1 MIRVAIDIRDLKL
14 ATTGS
19 LTYLEAVI
27 YEFKKGRPGFEFLFF
42 DTNYTAYLGSNP
54 LYKIR
59 EHIRFFIWKQI
70 TLPYKAYQNK
80 CDIVFCTDYFVPIC
94 RFNFV
99 TIPVFH
105 DAFFKEYPAHY
116 NRLWLILFN
125 FFGLWGAKNAKAIV
139 VPTHYAAERVATCYE
154 LSIDKIKVVYEAP
167 KITLNQKELLND
179 LDPSLPMV
187 EGKYILHV
195 GTFDKRKNIPFLI
208 KAFKALVQQGHTNLK
223 LVLVGSSNKKM
234 NSDAT
239 NEIQAIANDP
249 VLKDK
254 IILTG
259 YLDKGNL
266 LSMYQNAFIYV
277 FPSINEGFGLPILEA
292 FKFQLPL
299 LIANNTCMPEV
310 AADAAI
316 GFDPYNVNDLVAQLN
331 RFIQDEHLRND
342 LIQKGNTRL
351 QEFNWEKS
359 CNQLLDIFKQAVHS

>member
-19 LTYLEAVI
+19 LTYLEAVVH
-27 YEFKKGRPGFEFLFF
+27 EFKKGRPGFEFLFF
-42 DTNYTAYLGSNP
+42 DTNYAPYLGSNK
-54 LYKIR
+54 LLKIR

-70 TLPYKAYQNK
+70 TLPWKAYKSN
-80 CDIVFCTDYFVPIC
+80 CDVVFCTDYFVPIVKLK
-94 RFNFV
+94 FA

-105 DAFFKEYPAHY
+105 DAFFKEYPTHY

-125 FFGLWGAKNAKAIV
+125 TFGLLGAKRANTVV
-139 VPTHYAAERVATCYE
+139 VPTHYAAERVASCYH
-154 LSIDKIKVVYEAP
+154 LPTNKIEVVYEAP
-167 KITLNQKELLND
+167 KITLDQLDLLHE
-179 LDPSLPMV
+179 LDPSLPIV
-187 EGKYILHV
+187 QGKYILHV

-208 KAFKALVQQGHTNLK
+208 KAFKELVKQGHDDIK

-239 NEIQAIANDP
+239 NEILALVEDSG
-249 VLKDK
+249 LEDK

-259 YLDKGNL
+259 YLERGSL
-266 LSMYQNAFIYV
+266 LSVYKNAFMYV

-292 FKFQLPL
+292 FKFHIPL

-310 AADAAI
+310 AGDAAI
-316 GFDPYNVNDLVAQLN
+316 GFDPYDVDDLVSEMKCLLV
-331 RFIQDEHLRND
+331 DEQLRNE

-351 QEFNWEKS
+351 LDFNWEKS
-359 CNQLLDIFKQAVHS
+359 CNQLLDIFKQAIHK

>member
-19 LTYLEAVI
+19 LTYLEAVVH
-27 YEFKKGRPGFEFLFF
+27 EFKKGRPEFEFFFF
-42 DTNYTAYLGSNP
+42 DTNYAPYLGSNP
-54 LYKIR
+54 FFKIR
-59 EHIRFFIWKQI
+59 EHICFFIWKQI
-70 TLPYKAYQNK
+70 TLPWKAYQHQ

-94 RFNFV
+94 KFKFV

-116 NRLWLILFN
+116 NRLWLGVFN
-125 FFGLWGAKNAKAIV
+125 IFGLWGANRAKAIV
-139 VPTHYAAERVATCYE
+139 VPTHYAAERVATCYQ
-154 LSIDKIKVVYEAP
+154 LPSDKIKVVYEAP
-167 KITLNQKELLND
+167 KITLDQTALLNE
-179 LDPSLPMV
+179 LDPSLPKV

-208 KAFKALVQQGHTNLK
+208 KAFKTLVQQGHTDLK

-239 NEIQAIANDP
+239 LEIQALAKDP

-259 YLDKGNL
+259 YLDRGNL
-266 LSMYQNAFIYV
+266 LSMYKNAFMYV

-292 FKFQLPL
+292 FKFEIPL

-310 AADAAI
+310 AGDAAI
-316 GFDPYNVNDLVAQLN
+316 GFDPYDVEDLVRQLK
-331 RFIQDEHLRND
+331 RLIEDDTLRRD
-342 LIQKGNTRL
+342 LIQKGNKRL

-359 CNQLLDIFKQAVHS
+359 CDQLLEIFKQAVHS

>member
-19 LTYLEAVI
+19 LTYLEAVVH
-27 YEFKKGRPGFEFLFF
+27 EFKKGRPGFEFFFF
-42 DTNYTAYLGSNP
+42 DTNYAPYVGSNP
-54 LYKIR
+54 FLKIR

-70 TLPYKAYQNK
+70 TLPFKAYQHQ

-94 RFNFV
+94 SLKFA

-116 NRLWLILFN
+116 NRLWLGIFN
-125 FFGLWGAKNAKAIV
+125 IFGLWGAKRAK
-139 VPTHYAAERVATCYE
+139 ATCYQ
-154 LSIDKIKVVYEAP
+154 LPGHKIKVLYEAP
-167 KITLNQKELLND
+167 KITLDQIALLNK
-179 LDPSLPMV
+179 LDPSLPKV

-208 KAFKALVQQGHTNLK
+208 KAFKVLVEQGQSDLK

-239 NEIQAIANDP
+239 VEIQALAKDP

-259 YLDKGNL
+259 YLDRGNL
-266 LSMYQNAFIYV
+266 LSMYKNAFIYV
-277 FPSINEGFGLPILEA
+277 FPSINEGFGLPI
-292 FKFQLPL
+292 
-299 LIANNTCMPEV
+299 ANNTCMPEV
-310 AADAAI
+310 AGDAAI
-316 GFDPYNVNDLVAQLN
+316 GFDPYDVEDLVCQLK
-331 RFIQDEHLRND
+331 RLIVDDHLRSD
-342 LIQKGNTRL
+342 LIQKGNKRL
-351 QEFNWEKS
+351 QDFNWEKS

>member
-19 LTYLEAVI
+19 LTYLEAVVH
-27 YEFKKGRPGFEFLFF
+27 EFQKGRPGFEFLFF
-42 DTNYTAYLGSNP
+42 DTNYAPYLGSNP
-54 LYKIR
+54 FLKIR

-70 TLPYKAYQNK
+70 TLPLKAYQHQ
-80 CDIVFCTDYFVPIC
+80 CDIVFCTDYFVPI
-94 RFNFV
+94 FSFKFA

-116 NRLWLILFN
+116 NRLWLVLFN
-125 FFGLWGAKNAKAIV
+125 FFGLWGAKKAKAIV
-139 VPTHYAAERVATCYE
+139 VPTHYAAERVAACYG
-154 LSIDKIKVVYEAP
+154 LAAQKIKVVYEAP
-167 KITLNQKELLND
+167 KITLDQTALLNE
-179 LDPSLPMV
+179 LDPSLPLI

-208 KAFKALVQQGHTNLK
+208 KAFKALVQQGHTDLK

-234 NSDAT
+234 NSDAS
-239 NEIQAIANDP
+239 NEIHALADDP

-259 YLDKGNL
+259 YLDRGNL
-266 LSMYQNAFIYV
+266 LSMYKKAFIYV

-292 FKFQLPL
+292 FKFEIPL

-310 AADAAI
+310 AGDAAI
-316 GFDPYNVNDLVAQLN
+316 QFDPYDVEDLVCQLK
-331 RFIQDEHLRND
+331 RLMQDDSLRSD
-342 LIQKGNTRL
+342 LIQKGNKRL
-351 QEFNWEKS
+351 QDFNWEKS

>member
-27 YEFKKGRPGFEFLFF
+27 HEFKKGRPGFEFLFF
-42 DTNYTAYLGSNP
+42 DTNYTPYLGSNKI
-54 LYKIR
+54 LKIR
-59 EHIRFFIWKQI
+59 EHLRFFIWKQI
-70 TLPYKAYQNK
+70 TLPWKAYKNN
-80 CDIVFCTDYFVPIC
+80 CDIVFCTDYFVPIIKLK
-94 RFNFV
+94 FA

-116 NRLWLILFN
+116 NKLWLILFN
-125 FFGLWGAKNAKAIV
+125 TLGLLGAKRATAIV
-139 VPTHYAAERVATCYE
+139 VPTHYAAKRVASCYH
-154 LSIDKIKVVYEAP
+154 LSANKIEVVYEAP
-167 KITLNQKELLND
+167 KITLDQLDLLNE
-179 LDPSLPMV
+179 LDPGLPIV
-187 EGKYILHV
+187 QGKYILHV

-208 KAFKALVQQGHTNLK
+208 NAFKVLVKQGHDDIK

-239 NEIQAIANDP
+239 NEILESANVP
-249 VLKDK
+249 ELKDK

-266 LSMYQNAFIYV
+266 LTMYKNAFVYV

-292 FKFQLPL
+292 FKFHIPL

-310 AADAAI
+310 AGDAAI
-316 GFDPYNVNDLVAQLN
+316 VFDPYNVNDLVFQLK
-331 RFIQDEHLRND
+331 RLIEDENLRND
-342 LIQKGNTRL
+342 LIKKGNARL
-351 QEFNWEKS
+351 LDFDWKNS
-359 CNQLLDIFKQAVHS
+359 CNQLLDIFKKSIQS